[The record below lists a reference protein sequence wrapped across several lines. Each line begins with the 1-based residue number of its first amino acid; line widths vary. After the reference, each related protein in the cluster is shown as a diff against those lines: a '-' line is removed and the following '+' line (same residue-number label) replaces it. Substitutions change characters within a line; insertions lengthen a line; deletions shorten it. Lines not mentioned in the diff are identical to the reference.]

1 MYRIRFIIAFIF
13 FISVFSVSAQL
24 DSAFSLPKTW
34 EKELVISLSYHSSM
48 SGGKTEI
55 RLTYDSCIYFS
66 QQSHSKKP
74 KTRTYKMKETDRAWI
89 LQKLTELKIDQVK
102 SESGVHAVHDG
113 WSQTICFSLH
123 CLDGGTSA
131 EMTEHDKNVFLDA
144 YRCLEDFAS
153 KKAR

>member
-1 MYRIRFIIAFIF
+1 MPRLNALLCPILLLT
-13 FISVFSVSAQL
+13 FSVDAQEV
-24 DSAFSLPKTW
+24 DTFNLPGEWRKDF
-34 EKELVISLSYHSSM
+34 VITLSYHSSM

-66 QQSHSKKP
+66 QPLHSKKP
-74 KTRTYKMKETDRAWI
+74 KTRTYKMKEADRAWI
-89 LQKLTELKIDQVK
+89 LQKLSELKIDQVK